1 LAAEHDYYAI
11 LGVEKNA
18 SVDEIKRAYR
28 RLAVKYHPDHN
39 QGSTEAEERFKEI
52 SEAYQVLSDPDKRQV
67 YDRYGRDGLRGA
79 GVNPGFSSVD
89 EILSSFGSI
98 FGDLFGMGGGRGR
111 AQRGPRRG
119 ADLRYDLE
127 IPFAET
133 VLGGEHA
140 LDLETLVACE
150 ACQGSGARPG
160 TGRRACPRCRGS
172 GAVVQN
178 MGPFTL
184 SSPCPG
190 CHGEG
195 SMLESPCPTC
205 RGEGRVPKPRSLT
218 VQIEP
223 GVDDGV
229 RIRLAGAGEPGP
241 HGGPPGDLY
250 VFVHVR
256 PDPRFVREGHDL
268 HTQVELDF
276 AQAALGTSVEVELV
290 EGKKTLDVPRGS
302 QPGDTLTLRGAG
314 VPRLRAYGRGDVVVH
329 LKVNIPRDLDERE
342 EALLR
347 EYAELRQKAV
357 AKKRKGLF
365 QRLKS

>member
-1 LAAEHDYYAI
+1 LAAEHDYYTV
-11 LGVEKNA
+11 LGIEKNA
-18 SVDEIKRAYR
+18 SLEEIKKAYR

-39 QGSTEAEERFKEI
+39 EGSAEAEERFKEI
-52 SEAYQVLSDPDKRQV
+52 SEAYQVLSDPEKRQV
-67 YDRYGRDGLRGA
+67 YDRYGREGLRGA

-98 FGDLFGMGGGRGR
+98 FGDLFGMGGGRRGG
-111 AQRGPRRG
+111 QRGPRRG

-133 VLGGEHA
+133 LLGGDHA
-140 LDLETLVACE
+140 LSLETLVACE
-150 ACQGSGARPG
+150 TCKGTGAKPG
-160 TGRRACPRCRGS
+160 TGRKACPRCRGS

-195 SMLESPCPTC
+195 SLLEAPCPTC
-205 RGEGRVPKPRSLT
+205 RGEGRVAKPRELS

-223 GVDDGV
+223 GVDDGM
-229 RIRLAGAGEPGP
+229 RIRLSGAGEPGP
-241 HGGPPGDLY
+241 LGGPPGDLY
-250 VFVHVR
+250 VFVHVK

-268 HTQVELDF
+268 HTQVEIDF
-276 AQAALGTSVEVELV
+276 AQAALGTSVEVPLV
-290 EGKKTLDVPRGS
+290 EGPKTLDVPRGS

-314 VPRLRAYGRGDVVVH
+314 VPRLRAYGRGDVHVH
-329 LKVNIPRDLDERE
+329 LKVLIPQELGERE
-342 EALLR
+342 EELLR
-347 EYAELRQKAV
+347 EYAELRKKSV

-365 QRLKS
+365 QRIKG